1 MADYLSRRRSKAID
15 EKKSLIAP
23 LKSRYA
29 LFALLLAAVVGVIA
43 LLATSNRES
52 TGTATGRST
61 APTGDA
67 PARGSLSVGSEARVA
82 AGNRDTIMIAVDQ
95 KAMDEM
101 VAALSTVD
109 DNRLQSLVDSGRV
122 FTVLNNTKV
131 RVLESELGKVKVRV
145 LEGESVVMEG
155 WVPDRWIR

>member
-1 MADYLSRRRSKAID
+1 
-15 EKKSLIAP
+15 
-23 LKSRYA
+23 
-29 LFALLLAAVVGVIA
+29 
-43 LLATSNRES
+43 
-52 TGTATGRST
+52 
-61 APTGDA
+61 
-67 PARGSLSVGSEARVA
+67 
-82 AGNRDTIMIAVDQ
+82 
-95 KAMDEM
+95 M